1 MDILTILINDGI
13 IDKVDIKAECLDK
26 ECSWEDIKALMRK
39 KNISENKLLKTVS
52 KYTGFE
58 FYESILTEEIDVE
71 LLKDISIHYLKK
83 HKVFPFGKNG
93 EIKVAVNDPSVVE
106 PLDDLSIIFKC
117 DVVPVLV
124 PENEINAAINRA
136 YGEVQEDTDAIIQTI
151 EDDSQYSLDEIDE
164 SADILYDTSDAPVI
178 KLVNS
183 ILTQAVKSKASDIH
197 IEPYLK
203 DVIVRY
209 RIDGILYQKLTLSKR
224 LHSAIVS
231 RIKIMSEL
239 NIAEK
244 RVPQDGRIEVKIG
257 DRDIDLRVSTIP
269 TAFGERVVLRLL
281 EKGGRLLTLEDIIKN
296 NELLT
301 EIKQL
306 IKISH
311 GMVLVTGPTGS
322 GKTTT
327 LYAALNEINTPDKN
341 ILTIEDPIE
350 YQLNGIGQMQVN
362 TKTGFTFANGL
373 RAMVRQDP
381 DVILVGEIRDRE
393 TAEIA
398 IQAAL
403 TGHLVFSTLHTN
415 DAPSAIT
422 RLVDMGIE
430 PFLVSSSVRAIF
442 AQRLIRL
449 LCSNCKEPYAPSGAD
464 IEKMGLGRDYF
475 ANKVIYKSIGCSQCI
490 YTGFKGRAA
499 IFEFMKMTDGI
510 QSLILKTSDSNA
522 IKKLAV
528 SQGMKTL
535 KEYGMEN
542 FVANGLSSLDEVLR
556 VTEV

>member
-1 MDILTILINDGI
+1 MDILTILKKESIIND
-13 IDKVDIKAECLDK
+13 DDIKEYCEAG
-26 ECSWEDIKALMRK
+26 CSWDDIKSLTNK
-39 KNISENKLLKTVS
+39 KNISENKLLKTIS
-52 KYTGFE
+52 KSTGFE
-58 FYESILTEEIDVE
+58 FFESIFEEEIDVE
-71 LLKDISIHYLKK
+71 LLKDISIHYLKQYT
-83 HKVFPFGKNG
+83 VFPFKRNNK
-93 EIKVAVNDPSVVE
+93 IKIAINDPSNIE
-106 PLDDLSIIFKC
+106 PLDDLSIVFKQE
-117 DVVPVLV
+117 VLPVLV
-124 PENEINAAINRA
+124 PKNEILSAINRA
-136 YGEVQEDTDAIIQTI
+136 YGEVQDDTDAIIQTI
-151 EDDSQYSLDEIDE
+151 EDDAQYSLDEIDE

-183 ILTQAVKSKASDIH
+183 ILTQAVKSGASDIH

-203 DVIVRY
+203 EVLVRY
-209 RIDGILYQKLTLSKR
+209 RIDGVLYQKLNLSKR
-224 LHSAIVS
+224 LHSSIVS
-231 RIKIMSEL
+231 RIKVMSQL

-257 DRDIDLRVSTIP
+257 DREIDLRVSTIP

-281 EKGGRLLTLEDIIKN
+281 EKGGRLLTLDEIIKN
-296 NELLT
+296 TAMLS
-301 EIKQL
+301 EIRRL
-306 IKISH
+306 IRISH
-311 GMVLVTGPTGS
+311 GMILVTGPTGS

-362 TKTGFTFANGL
+362 AKTGFTFANGL

-415 DAPSAIT
+415 DAASAIT

-449 LCSNCKEPYAPSGAD
+449 LCSNCKQQYSPTSVDA
-464 IEKMGLGRDYF
+464 EKFNLSLDYF
-475 ANKVIYKSIGCSQCI
+475 KDKTIYRPKGCSECLQ
-490 YTGFKGRAA
+490 TGFKGRAA
-499 IFEFMKMTDGI
+499 IFELVKMTDEI

-522 IKKLAV
+522 VKKLAMA
-528 SQGMKTL
+528 QGMVTL
-535 KEYGMEN
+535 KEYGVEN
-542 FVANGLSSLDEVLR
+542 FVAYGLTSLEEVLR